1 MRRGARREYRKARAG
16 CRPTTAPRTTARPRR
31 GADMPPRSRNELS
44 PTERRMLSRKR
55 QRMDRLNL
63 RIRNLVQ
70 ERARL
75 AAGIAR
81 WKHER
86 GAGVP
91 DADREIQM
99 LQRVLRNP
107 GSGFDRAALARI
119 FAVLFDE
126 SRQVAVQATKR
137 KRRR

>member
-1 MRRGARREYRKARAG
+1 MG
-16 CRPTTAPRTTARPRR
+16 TA
-31 GADMPPRSRNELS
+31 
-44 PTERRMLSRKR
+44 ERRMLLRKR

-75 AAGIAR
+75 AAEIAR
-81 WKHER
+81 WKHAR
-86 GAGVP
+86 GANVP
-91 DADREIQM
+91 DAEREIQM

-107 GSGFDRAALARI
+107 GTGFDRAALARI

-126 SRQVAVQATKR
+126 SRQVAVHATTR
-137 KRRR
+137 KRRG